1 MADFNKYTNYRSDAG
16 ISGVVFGANATVLE
30 VELNE
35 MQEITKNSLRD
46 IVKNIIGDGIT
57 DISKLTYEDGIVSV
71 GDGCSITVDGI
82 LINCSGLSVI
92 ANDGDTIYLNI
103 WEETI
108 DHSVSLKK
116 YGNQQ
121 STEDIPNWAKDPRSD
136 VETSRRRVVRYTLS
150 TTQIN
155 DKHNLALA
163 KISEGTLV
171 KLVNNINVSAIKTL
185 IDGVSSKL
193 KTTTELVSTLNK
205 GSTSL
210 TFTNESI
217 TSSSTIDVYASVYG
231 VSPKSMSIS
240 ENTLTLTFNAQTTN
254 VDVKVVI
261 S

>member
-171 KLVNNINVSAIKTL
+171 KLVNNINVSDIVSDVCLSSLQNSDTYLNDDGSVTCVTPDYTVTTEIINDRNVKETFVFNNGTTKTR
-185 IDGVSSKL
+185 
-193 KTTTELVSTLNK
+193 TTT
-205 GSTSL
+205 
-210 TFTNESI
+210 
-217 TSSSTIDVYASVYG
+217 
-231 VSPKSMSIS
+231 IS
-240 ENTLTLTFNAQTTN
+240 E
-254 VDVKVVI
+254 DGKHIMEVVR
-261 S
+261 